1 MLANVIET
9 TDRNTL
15 LSIFCKSQT
24 LPKTRKIA
32 KLEKDGYIVSVPTVG
47 VDVYEMEL

>member
-15 LSIFCKSQT
+15 LSIFCKKPNSS
-24 LPKTRKIA
+24 KNKKNSKIG
-32 KLEKDGYIVSVPTVG
+32 KNGYIVSVPTVG